1 MGLLFSDKKSN
12 LTNHSRDL
20 YRTACPNDRQ
30 GRDRVISKLNSQG
43 HRVTGFYESEE
54 EEVRGNVQPAPTRPR
69 RSR

>member
-20 YRTACPNDRQ
+20 YRTECPNDRQ

-43 HRVTGFYESEE
+43 HRVTGFYETEE
-54 EEVRGNVQPAPTRPR
+54 EEVQGNVRPAPTRPR

>member
-20 YRTACPNDRQ
+20 YRTVCPNDRQ
-30 GRDRVISKLNSQG
+30 GRDQVIGELNRQG
-43 HRVTGFYESEE
+43 HRVTRFYETEE
-54 EEVRGNVQPAPTRPR
+54 EEVRGNVRPAPARPR